1 MFKNDNDKP
10 SYYKQLGEMIK
21 KIKAET
27 KWRDIFKIVGE
38 AQKRLKRKESSV
50 KPEKYEGRRK
60 T

>member
-1 MFKNDNDKP
+1 MFKNDKP
-10 SYYKQLGEMIK
+10 SYYKQLAEMIK

-27 KWRDIFKIVGE
+27 KWRDIFRVVGE

-50 KPEKYEGRRK
+50 KPEKYERRRK

>member
-1 MFKNDNDKP
+1 MFKNDKP

-27 KWRDIFKIVGE
+27 KWRDIFRVVGE

-50 KPEKYEGRRK
+50 KPEKYERRRK

>member
-1 MFKNDNDKP
+1 MFKNGKP
-10 SYYKQLGEMIK
+10 SYYKQLAEMIK
-21 KIKAET
+21 KVKAET

>member
-1 MFKNDNDKP
+1 MFKNGKP
-10 SYYKQLGEMIK
+10 SYYKQLAEMIK
-21 KIKAET
+21 KVKAET

-38 AQKRLKRKESSV
+38 AQKRLKRKGSSV